1 MKKIRIWSMLILS
14 LMMMP
19 LTTACGGDDDG
30 GSDGDGSNGNVV
42 DGVNVNTK
50 KLKEITIIDYKDGN
64 SQTTTLNYHFNITYD
79 PKGRLSTVTLSD
91 YTYYDN
97 NSGVEKTTSVEM
109 LKIDYD
115 LHVAQINE
123 VYRQASQMFT
133 LNSKGYI
140 AQIGKCTCSYD
151 YDGYLTRVESNNEIW
166 SLVYN
171 DGDLLKSAVS
181 KLAKGN
187 IKMYYFFSGE
197 DTNTGE
203 LYFRMNTPD
212 NLVHNDNF
220 TQSILSF
227 IAYQSG
233 LFGKISKFCTS
244 LSKSNQSNAAFT
256 KASESSS
263 HQIVIHCS
271 FKY

>member
-1 MKKIRIWSMLILS
+1 MKKIRIWSMRRRA

-151 YDGYLTRVESNNEIW
+151 YDGYLT
-166 SLVYN
+166 
-171 DGDLLKSAVS
+171 
-181 KLAKGN
+181 
-187 IKMYYFFSGE
+187 
-197 DTNTGE
+197 
-203 LYFRMNTPD
+203 
-212 NLVHNDNF
+212 
-220 TQSILSF
+220 
-227 IAYQSG
+227 
-233 LFGKISKFCTS
+233 
-244 LSKSNQSNAAFT
+244 
-256 KASESSS
+256 
-263 HQIVIHCS
+263 
-271 FKY
+271 